1 MRVLQDANTDLLRAS
16 LPASPPGRGA
26 AAELAASLRGAAAAL
41 AALGGAAP
49 DAGRGPGTPP
59 CWAAAAAAALAAAAE
74 ADTPDSAAEHA
85 GALAAGS
92 GEGTEQASAE
102 RGPNEI
108 LSPEESLHGAAGSQQ
123 AGGPLGEGAPGE
135 VLVCPPPGWAPSP
148 AAAHD
153 AAARASPRSPHS
165 GGLPG
170 RGSAEGAPA
179 TPVTAVARAGGAAST
194 PAPSAAMQSPLAAP
208 GAREGEATQSG
219 ATLGG
224 LPGTAGGANSD
235 SSRPPSVS
243 GSPLVG
249 SPVSKAWALAAS
261 PVRLS
266 PALAASLASGG
277 AKSRWALA
285 GCDSAGQEAAGET
298 LFRTPPRAPPG
309 SKGGPHASAGTEK
322 AGAAAAAGRKDKEN
336 VPVVEEPGS

>member
-1 MRVLQDANTDLLRAS
+1 MRVLQDANADLLRAS
-16 LPASPPGRGA
+16 LPPSPPGRGA

-41 AALGGAAP
+41 AALGGADP
-49 DAGRGPGTPP
+49 DTAGHGPGTPP
-59 CWAAAAAAALAAAAE
+59 CWAAAAAAALAAAA
-74 ADTPDSAAEHA
+74 AAGTPDSVAERA
-85 GALAAGS
+85 DALAGS
-92 GEGTEQASAE
+92 EEGGEQAHAE
-102 RGPNEI
+102 CEPDEG
-108 LSPEESLHGAAGSQQ
+108 LPEEEPLHGAAGGQQ
-123 AGGPLGEGAPGE
+123 AGGPLGESAPGDA
-135 VLVCPPPGWAPSP
+135 LVCPPPGWAPSP
-148 AAAHD
+148 ATAPEAVSC
-153 AAARASPRSPHS
+153 ASPSSPHCS
-165 GGLPG
+165 GLPG
-170 RGSAEGAPA
+170 RGGAEGAPA

-224 LPGTAGGANSD
+224 LPGTAGGANGD

-277 AKSRWALA
+277 AKSRWARA